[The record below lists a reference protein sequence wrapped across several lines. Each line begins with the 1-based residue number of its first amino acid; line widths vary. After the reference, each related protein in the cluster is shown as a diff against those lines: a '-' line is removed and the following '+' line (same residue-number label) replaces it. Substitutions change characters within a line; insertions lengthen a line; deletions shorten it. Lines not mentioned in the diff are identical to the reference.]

1 MDPEQ
6 KQQVGVLHKLFSFT
20 LILHNAPQLYFDFF
34 SDPTTQLGSAI
45 QGPNTDSDGCLF
57 FQHRDRDS
65 CSSFIYFIFQHRLG
79 RGCLLVCLFVCL
91 SVQVCLFLCFFV
103 LYRTATETRV
113 RLLSTIFIYNNN
125 SLQEQIRVS
134 VEWSP
139 WGAWRPTTPRRSS

>member
-45 QGPNTDSDGCLF
+45 QGPNTDSDGFLF

-65 CSSFIYFIFQHRLG
+65 GSSFNTIYSNTDSGEFVCWFA
-79 RGCLLVCLFVCL
+79 CSFVCLFVCSGL
-91 SVQVCLFLCFFV
+91 FVSLFFTVQRPRLGFV
-103 LYRTATETRV
+103 FN
-113 RLLSTIFIYNNN
+113 LL
-125 SLQEQIRVS
+125 
-134 VEWSP
+134 
-139 WGAWRPTTPRRSS
+139 

>member
-45 QGPNTDSDGCLF
+45 QGPNTDSDGFLF

-65 CSSFIYFIFQHRLG
+65 GSSFNTIYSNTDSGEF
-79 RGCLLVCLFVCL
+79 VCWFACSFVLFVCL
-91 SVQVCLFLCFFV
+91 SVQICLFLCFFV
-103 LYRTATETRV
+103 FYSTAT
-113 RLLSTIFIYNNN
+113 
-125 SLQEQIRVS
+125 
-134 VEWSP
+134 
-139 WGAWRPTTPRRSS
+139 